1 VPRYIVTGEKKKHV
15 EESARGY
22 RVKLD
27 VLDNDLSSLVKLD
40 RVWSLAEH
48 DGGILAEPQHKL
60 RDLCLSYSLFKILR
74 RRLLGYPLA
83 DAGSRESLDF
93 VLRGRHG
100 QGRRRCQLRPCVPCP
115 RGRALVCK

>member
-1 VPRYIVTGEKKKHV
+1 VTGEKKKHV

-48 DGGILAEPQHKL
+48 DGGILAEP
-60 RDLCLSYSLFKILR
+60 YST
-74 RRLLGYPLA
+74 
-83 DAGSRESLDF
+83 S
-93 VLRGRHG
+93 
-100 QGRRRCQLRPCVPCP
+100 
-115 RGRALVCK
+115 